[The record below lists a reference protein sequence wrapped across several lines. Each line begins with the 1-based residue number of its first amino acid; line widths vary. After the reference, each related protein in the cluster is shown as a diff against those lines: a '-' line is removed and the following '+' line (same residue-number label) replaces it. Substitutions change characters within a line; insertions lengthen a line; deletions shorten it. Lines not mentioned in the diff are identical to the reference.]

1 LHGRVRAA
9 QDLVEAGAEHGDVA
23 RDASVMIAGDYGNFE
38 ARKEPRPTEI
48 RTIRWQ
54 LLSSEQDDRV
64 RVSPWQ
70 IMLDSSAV
78 YTPGLGEI

>member
-1 LHGRVRAA
+1 MV
-9 QDLVEAGAEHGDVA
+9 
-23 RDASVMIAGDYGNFE
+23 IAGDHGNLE
-38 ARKEPRPTEI
+38 ARKESRPTEI

-54 LLSSEQDDRV
+54 LLSPEQDDRA
-64 RVSPWQ
+64 RVSRRH